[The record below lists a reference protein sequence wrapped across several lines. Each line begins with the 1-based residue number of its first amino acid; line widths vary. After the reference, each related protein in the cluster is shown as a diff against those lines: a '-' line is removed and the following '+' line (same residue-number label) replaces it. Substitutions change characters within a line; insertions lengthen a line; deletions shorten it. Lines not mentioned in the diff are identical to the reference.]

1 MILFYLL
8 ATALLVV
15 GGSIVILQVL
25 KKPSPFGFLVHR
37 GIDPHLWGF
46 HFMGAG
52 FLLSLL
58 LLTLRQ
64 TPWNDLDALGRAIV
78 TSATFWVITAPL
90 LSTIALLIRDQSGS
104 ARPLMPSPDANLRT
118 WPVHYRAFLCLG
130 FATLGALS
138 VIAF

>member
-1 MILFYLL
+1 MLFYLV

-25 KKPSPFGFLVHR
+25 KKPSPFGFLMHR

-64 TPWNDLDALGRAIV
+64 TPWNELDAIGRAIV
-78 TSATFWVITAPL
+78 ASAALWVITAPL
-90 LSTIALLIRDQSGS
+90 LSTIALLTRDRAGS
-104 ARPLMPSPDANLRT
+104 VRPLMPSPDATLRT
-118 WPVHYRAFLCLG
+118 WPVHYRAFLGLG
-130 FATLGALS
+130 FAVLGALAL
-138 VIAF
+138 IAF